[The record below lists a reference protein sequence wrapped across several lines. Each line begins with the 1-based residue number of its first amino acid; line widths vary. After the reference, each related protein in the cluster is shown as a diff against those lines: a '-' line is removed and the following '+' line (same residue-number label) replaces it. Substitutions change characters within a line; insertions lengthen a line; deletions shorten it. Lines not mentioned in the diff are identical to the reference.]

1 MPNHLA
7 GETSPYLLQHVNNPV
22 DWYPWGE
29 QALALAREQN
39 KPILLSIGYS
49 ACHWCHVMAH
59 ESFEDAEVAA
69 LMNEHFINIK
79 VDREER
85 PDLDHIYQAAHSM
98 IAGRAGGWPLTMFL
112 TPQQQPFFGGTY
124 FPKTPRYQLPGFTD
138 LLSRVAHFYHAEN
151 EQIQRE
157 SAGLTQA
164 LNQAPQ
170 PAPGSEMTA
179 QPLATA
185 MLAMVSNFD
194 ARHGGFG
201 GAPKFPHPA
210 NLELCLREGAFRGDA
225 NFSNMGL
232 LTLTRMAQGGVFD
245 QLGGGFFRY
254 SVDERWEI
262 PHFEKMLYDNGQL
275 LALYADAWV
284 LTREALFHQVAE
296 ATAGW
301 VMREMQAP
309 SGGYYSTQDADSE
322 HEEGKFYVWSQEEM
336 RATLTQAEHAVC
348 ELYYG
353 LDQPANFDGAW
364 HLRVARTLAEISRR
378 LGVTAEEC
386 GHLLA
391 SANAKLLARREQRV
405 RPGRDEK
412 ILCAWNGLMIK
423 GMAHAARVFGRADW
437 LQSAQRARTF
447 LRENL
452 WANGRLLAVHK
463 DGQAR
468 FNAYLDDY
476 AFLLDA
482 LLELL
487 QAEFDPAD
495 LHWAME
501 LAEVLLA
508 QFQDVER
515 GDFFFTAHD
524 HEQLIQRPKPV
535 HDSATPSGNAV
546 AARALLRLGRL
557 TGNSRYI
564 DAGERV
570 LRCYYPALAEHPG
583 GFASLLTV
591 LQEYLVPLPILI
603 LGGEADALQEWRAA
617 LCEVYGA
624 RLFSVVLQENHA
636 GLPEPLRKP
645 LGHKPAAWLCR
656 GTQCLPE
663 ITDLAGLRELLQK
676 DLAIPI

>member
-7 GETSPYLLQHVNNPV
+7 GETSPYLLQHADNPV

-69 LMNEHFINIK
+69 LMNEHFININ

-124 FPKTPRYQLPGFTD
+124 FPRTPRYQLPGFSD

-151 EQIQRE
+151 KQIQSE

-164 LNQAPQ
+164 LNQASQ
-170 PAPGSEMTA
+170 PAPASEMTG

-210 NLELCLREGAFRGDA
+210 NLELCLREGAFRGAA

-254 SVDERWEI
+254 SVDARWEI
-262 PHFEKMLYDNGQL
+262 PHFEKMLYDNAQL

-284 LTREALFHQVAE
+284 LTRELLFRQVAE
-296 ATAGW
+296 ATAAW
-301 VMREMQAP
+301 VMREMQSPA
-309 SGGYYSTQDADSE
+309 GGYYSTQDADSE
-322 HEEGKFYVWSQEEM
+322 HEEGKFYVWSQEELQT
-336 RATLTQAEHAVC
+336 TLTQAEYAVC
-348 ELYYG
+348 QLHYG
-353 LDQPANFDGAW
+353 LEQPANFEGAW
-364 HLRVARTLAEISRR
+364 HLRVARTLAEVSRK
-378 LGVTAEEC
+378 LGSSAEEC
-386 GHLLA
+386 ERLLA

-405 RPGRDEK
+405 HPGRDEK
-412 ILCAWNGLMIK
+412 ILGAWNGLMIK
-423 GMAHAARVFGRADW
+423 GMAQAARVFGRADW
-437 LQSAQRARTF
+437 LHSAQAARSFVRANMWRD
-447 LRENL
+447 
-452 WANGRLLAVHK
+452 GRLQAVHK

-468 FNAYLDDY
+468 FKAYLDDY
-476 AFLLDA
+476 AFLLEA

-508 QFQDVER
+508 QFQDAER

-524 HEQLIQRPKPV
+524 HEALIQRPKPV

-546 AARALLRLGRL
+546 AARALLRLGHL
-557 TGNSRYI
+557 IGETRYI
-564 DAGERV
+564 EAAERV
-570 LRCYYPALAEHPG
+570 LRSYYPALAQHPG
-583 GFASLLTV
+583 GFASLLVV
-591 LQEYLVPLPILI
+591 LQEFLAPLPILI
-603 LGGEADALQEWRAA
+603 LGGEAGPMQEWREA
-617 LCEVYGA
+617 LRDVYSA
-624 RLFSVVLQENHA
+624 KLFSVAMQENYA
-636 GLPEPLRKP
+636 ELPETLQKP
-645 LGHKPAAWLCR
+645 VSHNPAAWLCR
-656 GTQCLPE
+656 GTQCLPAINE
-663 ITDLAGLRELLQK
+663 LARLRELLQE
-676 DLAIPI
+676 DLAIPY